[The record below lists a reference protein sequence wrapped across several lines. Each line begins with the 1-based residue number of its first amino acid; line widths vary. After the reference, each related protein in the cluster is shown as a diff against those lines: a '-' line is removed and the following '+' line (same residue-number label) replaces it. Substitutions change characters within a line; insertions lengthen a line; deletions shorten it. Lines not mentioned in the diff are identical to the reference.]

1 MYVRNGATQ
10 LWDKCPH
17 LIMKLSR
24 SNFETRAFVLNWAS
38 LKKLHSSIAERFPKV
53 IITAKCVD
61 KLDREFASL
70 KELDDFNNPA
80 RAAIIELKIA
90 GKDFER
96 DQRFSIVLSNERRS
110 NVWVLLDAEEEDAIV
125 LNNLATDTIESLR
138 PWYAWIARADWYWLV
153 FVVWLGT
160 QLALMVFKL
169 ALAGDKIITFTF
181 LGSST
186 TTGKEVLQSFLIT
199 FIQLAFGLLLN
210 SVRDRFFPIGFFAI
224 GQGELRHSSAEVIR
238 TVLIAGFVVSIV
250 SSVLLSWFI

>member
-1 MYVRNGATQ
+1 
-10 LWDKCPH
+10 
-17 LIMKLSR
+17 MKLSR
-24 SNFETRAFVLNWAS
+24 SNFETLVFVLNWAS

-70 KELDDFNNPA
+70 EELEDFNNPA
-80 RAAIIELKIA
+80 RAAILELKIA
-90 GKDFER
+90 GIDFNR
-96 DQRFSIVLSNERRS
+96 DQSFSIVLSNKRHS
-110 NVWVLLDAEEEDAIV
+110 NVWIFLEAEEEDAII

-169 ALAGDKIITFTF
+169 ALAGDMVITFSV
-181 LGSST
+181 GST
-186 TTGKEVLQSFLIT
+186 ITAREVLRSYLIA
-199 FIQLAFGLLLN
+199 FMPLAFGLLLN
-210 SVRDRFFPIGFFAI
+210 SVRDRFFPIVFFAI

-238 TVLIAGFVVSIV
+238 TVFIAGFVVSIV
-250 SSVLLSWFI
+250 SSVILSRFI